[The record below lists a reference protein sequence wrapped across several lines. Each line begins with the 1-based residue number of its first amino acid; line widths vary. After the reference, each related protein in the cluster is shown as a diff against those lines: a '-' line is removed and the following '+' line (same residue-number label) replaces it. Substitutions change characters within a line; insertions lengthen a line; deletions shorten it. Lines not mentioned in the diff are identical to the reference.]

1 MACWPDRP
9 GTRMRPPTSSH
20 PTSRRTTRFSK
31 RSDAR
36 CLPEVRSIDVQ
47 ENIHGPGRR
56 TGGPRLMSALMI
68 ASILIGVAN
77 VGLASSLLV
86 VYRGVYART
95 KAPFTLALLLFASAF
110 LAQNALVVYSFFTMM
125 AIVPSALDP
134 YLLGIRDF
142 EGLGLG
148 AMLWSAAR

>member
-1 MACWPDRP
+1 
-9 GTRMRPPTSSH
+9 MRPPTSSL
-20 PTSRRTTRFSK
+20 PTSKQTTRFSK

-36 CLPEVRSIDVQ
+36 CLSEVRWIDVQ
-47 ENIHGPGRR
+47 ENIHGLERR

-95 KAPFTLALLLFASAF
+95 KATFTLALVLFAAAF
-110 LAQNALVVYSFFTMM
+110 F
-125 AIVPSALDP
+125 VP
-134 YLLGIRDF
+134 Y
-142 EGLGLG
+142 
-148 AMLWSAAR
+148 